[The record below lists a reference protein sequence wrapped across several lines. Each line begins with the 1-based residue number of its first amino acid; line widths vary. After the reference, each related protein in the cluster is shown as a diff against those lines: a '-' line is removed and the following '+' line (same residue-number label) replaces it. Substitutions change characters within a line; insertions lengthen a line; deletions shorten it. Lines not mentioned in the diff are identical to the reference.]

1 MDEDRIRERA
11 YAIWEREGRPEGRR
25 EAHWEQAR
33 QELMDER
40 RRERERAERAAPVAS
55 LADALGPDERLHP
68 SGRNGG
74 GTLRPAAEA
83 IGGLEGRPGSR
94 GGNRTPGGRGT
105 SGGA

>member
-1 MDEDRIRERA
+1 MDEERIRNRA
-11 YAIWEREGRPEGRR
+11 YAIWEREGCPEGRH

-33 QELMDER
+33 QELLDEER
-40 RRERERAERAAPVAS
+40 RGRERAEREAPATPG
-55 LADALGPDERLHP
+55 ADALGPDERLHP

-83 IGGLEGRPGSR
+83 IGGLEGRSRAR
-94 GGNRTPGGRGT
+94 GGNRTPGGGGT